1 MFYKLFATLA
11 TLAAL
16 CTAIELEAGDSRDIN
31 LAALDTAAAEHQ
43 HQRSNKDC
51 AKLKHNHF
59 DSVEGF

>member
-31 LAALDTAAAEHQ
+31 LAALEADAAAENH
-43 HQRSNKDC
+43 RSNKDC